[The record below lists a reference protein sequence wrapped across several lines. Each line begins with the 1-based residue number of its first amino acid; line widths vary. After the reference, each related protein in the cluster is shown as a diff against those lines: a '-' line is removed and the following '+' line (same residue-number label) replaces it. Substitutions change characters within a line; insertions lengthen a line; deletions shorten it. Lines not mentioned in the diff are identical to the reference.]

1 MIAVSIVVLGLVGVL
16 DAAEPCKTPE
26 QWEAIT
32 YESYLESGINTVIK
46 VSYDA
51 TNTRVRAV
59 GTTTNTRTKRYK
71 RQIWTAWGMFSDCS
85 LICRIGEAILRYD
98 EDKFYFIDWT
108 SMTCKVTPAEGEF
121 EPAGVPDNATFL
133 GGITFGLEGALTV
146 NNFLLSRKVVT
157 PSKLDI

>member
-1 MIAVSIVVLGLVGVL
+1 
-16 DAAEPCKTPE
+16 
-26 QWEAIT
+26 
-32 YESYLESGINTVIK
+32 
-46 VSYDA
+46 
-51 TNTRVRAV
+51 
-59 GTTTNTRTKRYK
+59 
-71 RQIWTAWGMFSDCS
+71 MFSDCS

-157 PSKLDI
+157 PTEEFYRTWIGGFTAADCIPVTSEILDSPAVPSNILAYTVYTIAYTNVTAGIADEKVFTPPEFCANSTELDMEFRKRRFYYMF